1 MTALKA
7 EIECDDAERM
17 EDEIQ
22 ATNLATDPLDES
34 LETFRALCF
43 EHVGICRAIQNPELR
58 VRALVKT
65 EAAFVDCL
73 AALWKESTSDLR
85 SSAKQP
91 PAKAKGSSLRS
102 ASPK

>member
-1 MTALKA
+1 
-7 EIECDDAERM
+7 M

-22 ATNLATDPLDES
+22 AASLATDPLDES

-43 EHVGICRAIQNPELR
+43 EHVGICRAIQSPEMR

-73 AALWKESTSDLR
+73 AALWKESASGPG
-85 SSAKQP
+85 SAAKQP
-91 PAKAKGSSLRS
+91 PAKAKGCSLRS